1 MRSFGGVAFADM
13 VADIDR
19 LRSTPGNREAIAAL
33 LAEQSP
39 IYAGRS
45 TGESERLRGY
55 LLASF
60 EATGLPD
67 SAMSFV
73 VEELESG
80 LNPYVVAAAA
90 KALRGA
96 GDLPD
101 GFVPRLLAAI
111 DRIRGSDDEV
121 NFDFSAK
128 PASEDASGTA
138 LMELF
143 HTLAWL
149 GPRAA
154 EAEAPLRAMIG
165 QHPSGFSVRVR
176 AAMENALGVVSQ
188 TNKPARAHC
197 CAAQPAPIA
206 FTAKAT
212 TTSAGIDIGT
222 IELQDQDGAIFSFA
236 DLFSGIPGVL
246 TFFYSRCMNPNK
258 CSLTITKLARLQK
271 LIDGQGLA
279 GRFNVAA
286 VTYDPEFD
294 LPRRLRTYG
303 RDRGMSFD
311 QHNRLVRTTGSFE
324 PFRRWLD
331 LGVGYG
337 STTVN
342 QHRLDMVILDDTGQP
357 RASIAR
363 QQWEEA
369 EVLAILK
376 ALPDISEITLTGQF
390 RTSQNQRE

>member
-45 TGESERLRGY
+45 TGEAERLRGY

-101 GFVPRLLAAI
+101 RLLPRLLAAI

-121 NFDFSAK
+121 NFDFSTK
-128 PASEDASGTA
+128 PASEDASSTA

-154 EAEAPLRAMIG
+154 EAAAPPRTMFG
-165 QHPSGFSVRVR
+165 NHPASFSVRVR
-176 AAMENALGVVSQ
+176 AAMKNALGVVAK
-188 TNKPARAHC
+188 TNKPAHAHC

-212 TTSAGIDIGT
+212 TKSAGTAVGT
-222 IELQDQDGAIFSFA
+222 S
-236 DLFSGIPGVL
+236 
-246 TFFYSRCMNPNK
+246 
-258 CSLTITKLARLQK
+258 
-271 LIDGQGLA
+271 
-279 GRFNVAA
+279 
-286 VTYDPEFD
+286 
-294 LPRRLRTYG
+294 
-303 RDRGMSFD
+303 
-311 QHNRLVRTTGSFE
+311 
-324 PFRRWLD
+324 
-331 LGVGYG
+331 
-337 STTVN
+337 
-342 QHRLDMVILDDTGQP
+342 
-357 RASIAR
+357 
-363 QQWEEA
+363 
-369 EVLAILK
+369 
-376 ALPDISEITLTGQF
+376 
-390 RTSQNQRE
+390 

>member
-1 MRSFGGVAFADM
+1 MHSFGGVAFADI
-13 VADIDR
+13 VADINR
-19 LRSTPGNREAIAAL
+19 LRSKPADREAIAAL

-45 TGESERLRGY
+45 TGEAERLRGY
-55 LLASF
+55 LLARF
-60 EATGLPD
+60 ETMGLPN
-67 SAMSFV
+67 SAISFV
-73 VEELESG
+73 VEELDNG

-90 KALRGA
+90 SALRGA

-101 GFVPRLLAAI
+101 GIVPRLLTAI
-111 DRIRGSDDEV
+111 NRIRGSDDEV
-121 NFDFSAK
+121 CFDFSPK
-128 PASEDASGTA
+128 PVAGGDAPNTA

-143 HTLAWL
+143 RTLAWL

-154 EAEAPLRAMIG
+154 EAEAPLKAMIS
-165 QHPSGFSVRVR
+165 QHPCGFSARVR
-176 AAMENALGVVSQ
+176 AEIENALGAVSQ
-188 TNKPARAHC
+188 GNGPTQAHC
-197 CAAQPAPIA
+197 CAAKPAPIS
-206 FTAKAT
+206 FTSKAET
-212 TTSAGIDIGT
+212 ASAGIDIHT
-222 IELQDQDGAIFSFA
+222 TELQDQDGAVFSFA
-236 DLFSGIPGVL
+236 DLFLGIPSVL

-271 LIDGQGLA
+271 LIDSEGLA

-294 LPRRLRTYG
+294 LPRRLCAYG
-303 RDRGMSFD
+303 ADRGMSFD
-311 QHNRLVRTTGSFE
+311 GHNRLLRTTGSFE

-342 QHRLDMVILDDTGQP
+342 QHRLDIVILDGIGQP
-357 RASIAR
+357 CASVVR
-363 QQWEEA
+363 QQWDEA

-376 ALPDISEITLTGQF
+376 TLPGGVASTAHRQ
-390 RTSQNQRE
+390 